1 VARAVVQELVD
12 RLDVI
17 DLSREKTPASLGLND
32 LGTVRLA
39 TATSLAV
46 DPYAQS
52 RGTGS
57 LLLVDE
63 VTNATVGAAMIR

>member
-1 VARAVVQELVD
+1 VVEELVD

-17 DLSREKTPASLGLND
+17 DLSREQAPAALGLND
-32 LGTVRLA
+32 LGTVRIA
-39 TATSLAV
+39 TATGLAV

-52 RGTGS
+52 RATGS

-63 VTNATVGAAMIR
+63 VTNATVGAAMVK